1 MMRTPEE
8 HVRQDVEFILRFG
21 LRDRTWDYL
30 LAKGFVERCLKGE
43 ECTEALADEARQ
55 LLEASGGYTSEQTDP
70 AMLEKDVGRTP
81 MLEARRDAISVLLAR
96 EAEKEKQVKSF
107 RDKFLEGRLIPWEK
121 VEEWI
126 KGHVETDPPST
137 LWLRVPVPPG
147 HSMKTV
153 KGHPVPDP
161 PVSISEENPAWGVST
176 DLLAY
181 ALPGDRWPRRLP
193 VAQEGVLGY
202 LRSVSVSLSRTFGWH
217 EAQAT
222 VFVLTNVTPQYVP
235 LQVEAALSGPFTV
248 TSRVKLTVDFSV
260 SPGEIAEVFRRTRAK
275 LLSSRPRGLK
285 EKHLHLAVFIA
296 ERAEG
301 ETWRQKMIAWNAA
314 WRDRQPDWLYERETN
329 FARDCN
335 QAKQRLLR
343 PDIG

>member
-1 MMRTPEE
+1 MITPHER
-8 HVRQDVEFILRFG
+8 VRQDVEFILGFG

-30 LAKGFVERCLKGE
+30 LGKGFVESCLKGE
-43 ECTEALADEARQ
+43 KSTEALADEAKQ

-70 AMLEKDVGRTP
+70 AMFEREAGQTP
-81 MLEARRDAISVLLAR
+81 PIEARMDAISVLLAR
-96 EAEKEKQVKSF
+96 EARKEDRVKAF
-107 RDKFLEGRLIPWEK
+107 RDKVLRGHLIPWEE
-121 VEEWI
+121 VEDWI
-126 KGHVETDPPST
+126 NRQKDTDGPST

-147 HSMKTV
+147 HSMRVV

-161 PVSISEENPAWGVST
+161 PMTVSEEDPAWGAST

-193 VAQEGVLGY
+193 VAREGVLGY

-222 VFVLTNVTPQYVP
+222 VFVLTDVTPQCVP

-248 TSRVKLTVDFSV
+248 TSRVKLTVDLSV
-260 SPGEIAEVFRRTRAK
+260 SPGEVADAFRRARVK
-275 LLSSRPRGLK
+275 LLPSRPRGLT
-285 EKHLHLAVFIA
+285 EKHLHLAVFVA
-296 ERAEG
+296 GCAEG
-301 ETWRQKMIAWNAA
+301 ETWRQKMTAWNTA
-314 WRDRQPDWLYERETN
+314 WRDEQPNWVYERETN